1 MIRVIDNN
9 FSAILGSRLIKIS
22 QVARDTGIS
31 RTTLTNIYYKR
42 STYITFAVLNKLCE
56 YIECGV
62 DDLFP
67 YVADIDRPREEECR
81 SSDSSDGQE

>member
-1 MIRVIDNN
+1 MIDNK
-9 FSAILGSRLIKIS
+9 FSTILGSKLIKIS

-42 STYITFAVLNKLCE
+42 STYITFTVLNKLCS
-56 YIECGV
+56 YLECGV

-67 YVADIDRPREEECR
+67 YVAD
-81 SSDSSDGQE
+81 SDAYQNEGCHSDNSPDGQR

>member
-1 MIRVIDNN
+1 MIDNK
-9 FSAILGSRLIKIS
+9 FSTILGSKLIKIS

-56 YIECGV
+56 YLECGV

-67 YVADIDRPREEECR
+67 YVADTEGR
-81 SSDSSDGQE
+81 

>member
-1 MIRVIDNN
+1 MIDNK
-9 FSAILGSRLIKIS
+9 FSAILGSRIIKIS
-22 QVARDTGIS
+22 KVARDTGIS

-56 YIECGV
+56 YLECGV

-67 YVADIDRPREEECR
+67 YVADIERRRRNDKC
-81 SSDSSDGQE
+81 

>member
-1 MIRVIDNN
+1 MIDNK
-9 FSAILGSRLIKIS
+9 FSTILGGRLIKIS

-42 STYITFAVLNKLCE
+42 STYITFTVLNKLCS
-56 YIECGV
+56 YLECGV

-67 YVADIDRPREEECR
+67 YVADSDVYRKEGCR
-81 SSDSSDGQE
+81 SDNSPDGQR

>member
-1 MIRVIDNN
+1 MIDNK
-9 FSAILGSRLIKIS
+9 FSTILGSKLIKIS

-42 STYITFAVLNKLCE
+42 STYITFTVLNKLCS
-56 YIECGV
+56 YLECGV

-67 YVADIDRPREEECR
+67 SVAD
-81 SSDSSDGQE
+81 SDAYQKEGCHSDNSPDGQR

>member
-1 MIRVIDNN
+1 MIRVIDNK

-42 STYITFAVLNKLCE
+42 STYITFTVLNKLCG
-56 YIECGV
+56 YLECGV

-67 YVADIDRPREEECR
+67 YVTDSDAYRKEGCR
-81 SSDSSDGQE
+81 SNNSPDGKG

>member
-1 MIRVIDNN
+1 MIDNK

-22 QVARDTGIS
+22 KVARDTGIS

-56 YIECGV
+56 YLECDV

-67 YVADIDRPREEECR
+67 YVADSDAYRKEGCR
-81 SSDSSDGQE
+81 SNNSPDGKG

>member
-1 MIRVIDNN
+1 MIDNK
-9 FSAILGSRLIKIS
+9 FSTILGSKLIKIS

-42 STYITFAVLNKLCE
+42 STYITFTVLNKLCS
-56 YIECGV
+56 YLECGV

-67 YVADIDRPREEECR
+67 YVAD
-81 SSDSSDGQE
+81 SDAYQKEGCHSDNSPDGQR

>member
-1 MIRVIDNN
+1 MPAVIPGLHFEVEGNVVKKCVLH
-9 FSAILGSRLIKIS
+9 IGWQIS
-22 QVARDTGIS
+22 KVARDTGIS

-56 YIECGV
+56 YLECGV

-67 YVADIDRPREEECR
+67 YVADIERR
-81 SSDSSDGQE
+81 

>member
-1 MIRVIDNN
+1 MIRVIDNK

-22 QVARDTGIS
+22 KVARDTGIS

-56 YIECGV
+56 YLECDV

-67 YVADIDRPREEECR
+67 YVADSDAYRKEGCR
-81 SSDSSDGQE
+81 SNNSPDGKG

>member
-1 MIRVIDNN
+1 MIDNK
-9 FSAILGSRLIKIS
+9 FSTILGSRLIKIS

-42 STYITFAVLNKLCE
+42 STYITFTVLNKLCS
-56 YIECGV
+56 YLECGV

-67 YVADIDRPREEECR
+67 YVAD
-81 SSDSSDGQE
+81 SDAYRKGGCHSDNSSDGQE

>member
-1 MIRVIDNN
+1 MIRVIDNK

-42 STYITFAVLNKLCE
+42 STYITFTVLNKLCS
-56 YIECGV
+56 YLECGV
-62 DDLFP
+62 DDLFL
-67 YVADIDRPREEECR
+67 YVAD
-81 SSDSSDGQE
+81 SDAYRKEGCCISKSSDG

>member
-1 MIRVIDNN
+1 MIDNK
-9 FSAILGSRLIKIS
+9 FSTILGSRLIKIS

-42 STYITFAVLNKLCE
+42 STYITFTVLNKLCS
-56 YIECGV
+56 YLECGV

-67 YVADIDRPREEECR
+67 YVAD
-81 SSDSSDGQE
+81 SDAYQKEGCCISNSPDGRG

>member
-1 MIRVIDNN
+1 MIRVIDNK

-22 QVARDTGIS
+22 KVARDTGMS

-56 YIECGV
+56 YLGCGV

-67 YVADIDRPREEECR
+67 YVANIDSPREEGCH
-81 SSDSSDGQE
+81 SDNSPDGQR

>member
-1 MIRVIDNN
+1 MIDNK
-9 FSAILGSRLIKIS
+9 FSTILGSKLIKIS

-42 STYITFAVLNKLCE
+42 STYITFTVLNKLCS
-56 YIECGV
+56 YLECGV

-67 YVADIDRPREEECR
+67 YVAD
-81 SSDSSDGQE
+81 SDAYQKEGCCISNSPDGRG